1 MSSVSVRKETPLNGG
16 RYVATVEG
24 AEGEAELVFS
34 IRSPTLISADHTGAP
49 QSLRGT
55 GAAAALVE
63 YMIDDARTHGF
74 KIVPLCPYVLAQYRR
89 HPEWSDVIAP
99 GP

>member
-1 MSSVSVRKETPLNGG
+1 MATISVRKETSLSGG

-34 IRSPTLISADHTGAP
+34 IRSPILITADHTGAP
-49 QSLRGT
+49 DSLRGT
-55 GAAAALVE
+55 GAAAALVQ

-74 KIVPLCPYVLAQYRR
+74 KIIPLCPYVLAQYRR
-89 HPEWSDVIAP
+89 HPDWKDVITP

>member
-1 MSSVSVRKETPLNGG
+1 MATISVRKETSLSGG
-16 RYVATVEG
+16 RYVARVDG

-34 IRSPTLISADHTGAP
+34 IRSPVLITADHTGAP
-49 QSLRGT
+49 DSLRGT
-55 GAAAALVE
+55 GAAAALVQ

-74 KIVPLCPYVLAQYRR
+74 KIIPLCPYVLAQYRR
-89 HPEWSDVIAP
+89 HPDWKDVITP